1 MRLFPNQITAIESL
15 VKSVVEDQK
24 VLDAEIKIQIDLNK
38 KWGGRDRR
46 YFQQACYDLV
56 RHYELFH
63 YIATKNQ
70 TSRLT
75 AYLNSLVDLHID
87 FEKIE
92 IENPE
97 LTFGDR
103 YSIPE
108 NLLEIYKAQAPNAE
122 ENLKAMQKAGPIFL
136 RINTSMT
143 KFEDFVKSLVKAEI
157 AHKKIEEI
165 NYGDETISLSTI
177 ELEQSTHRSKA
188 FFELNQNCYDIQDI
202 GSQILTTLVDFQ
214 GVNMII
220 EACAGNGGKT
230 SHIIDLTRNENPL
243 IISMDSERKKL
254 ENLVLRIAKWKNHKV
269 VTEKAND
276 KDIAKY
282 TNMADLLYLDVPCTG
297 SGTLRRQAD
306 LKYRIS
312 NSLLEEKKELQ
323 RDILKKFHPTLKAGG
338 QLIYTTC
345 SLFRAENDDQVD
357 WLISQGFELK
367 KSLYLEPS
375 KYNGDGFFFA
385 SLIKK

>member
-75 AYLNSLVDLHID
+75 AYLNSMVDLQID
-87 FEKIE
+87 FNKIE

-122 ENLKAMQKAGPIFL
+122 ENLKAMQKVGPIFL
-136 RINTSMT
+136 RVNTSMT
-143 KFEDFVKSLVKAEI
+143 KLEDFAKSLVKAEI
-157 AHKKIEEI
+157 VHKKMEEVT
-165 NYGDETISLSTI
+165 YDEQVIKLETI

-202 GSQILTTLVDFQ
+202 GSQILTKMVDFE
-214 GVNMII
+214 GVSMII

-230 SHIIDLTRNENPL
+230 SHILDLTRNENPL

-306 LKYRIS
+306 LKYRIG

-323 RDILKKFHPTLKAGG
+323 RDILKKFHPTLKVGG
-338 QLIYTTC
+338 QLVYTTC
-345 SLFRAENDDQVD
+345 SLFRAENEDQVD

-367 KSLYLEPS
+367 KSFYLEPF